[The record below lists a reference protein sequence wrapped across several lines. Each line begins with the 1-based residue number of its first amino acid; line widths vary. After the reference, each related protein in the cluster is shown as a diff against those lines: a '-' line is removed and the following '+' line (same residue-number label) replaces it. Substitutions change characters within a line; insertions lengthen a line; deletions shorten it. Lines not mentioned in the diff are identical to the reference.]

1 MPSWRSV
8 EKRMFQIGCSWLTSR
23 ASIHTFI
30 RKKPVDLPQ
39 RLGVQGLLP
48 RMMPSLLPSYNRR
61 NSAPSIVIV
70 APDAAPSHPQSKS
83 MHSSRSPQRRNHAS
97 PRSSMKRPIGVL
109 HFGEYKKNAMYLLAD
124 ECESRISVQCRC
136 RKITALLLVFSA
148 AAALLIFGNM
158 ALAAILGKPVSNRF
172 YFQDDLAEPMAMPT
186 LGKPAPDHFSLQD
199 RLDDSVEMHS
209 WASPNIAVASAEQ
222 LQDGGLSGTN
232 ASLPT
237 KENHSVSNDIHTP
250 PASSDTDHDEA
261 TLPVDSL
268 SATTRKLSREQV
280 IRRRERRRKRRE
292 RKMRSMLNAD
302 LATGSSALPK
312 PLAESLYPNATFS
325 ACLLIK
331 DDNDILAEWLA
342 YHYYTMNMRHVI
354 VAVDPFSSESPRSIL
369 ETWSNLTDLQ
379 VSEWADND
387 FMPQEFLQSG
397 KAPPEYVAME
407 NDLKSTANTTM
418 DADSVMDISNH
429 RYRQRVFLARCMKH
443 LRSEGR
449 TWVMH
454 IVRIVE
460 TCLLSNIWFVD

>member
-1 MPSWRSV
+1 M
-8 EKRMFQIGCSWLTSR
+8 
-23 ASIHTFI
+23 H
-30 RKKPVDLPQ
+30 
-39 RLGVQGLLP
+39 LL
-48 RMMPSLLPSYNRR
+48 
-61 NSAPSIVIV
+61 V
-70 APDAAPSHPQSKS
+70 
-83 MHSSRSPQRRNHAS
+83 
-97 PRSSMKRPIGVL
+97 
-109 HFGEYKKNAMYLLAD
+109 D
-124 ECESRISVQCRC
+124 ECESRVSVQCRC
-136 RKITALLLVFSA
+136 RKITALVLVFSA

-158 ALAAILGKPVSNRF
+158 ALAAILGKPTSDRF
-172 YFQDDLAEPMAMPT
+172 YFQDDLVEPMAMPN
-186 LGKPAPDHFSLQD
+186 LKKPASDRFSLQD
-199 RLDDSVEMHS
+199 RLDEPVEMRSWISTNTATPNIPVS
-209 WASPNIAVASAEQ
+209 WAAEQ
-222 LQDGGLSGTN
+222 LQDGGLAELN

-237 KENHSVSNDIHTP
+237 KENHSVSNDFHTP
-250 PASSDTDHDEA
+250 VASNDTDHDEA
-261 TLPVDSL
+261 TLPVESL
-268 SATTRKLSREQV
+268 SVTTRNLSRKQV
-280 IRRRERRRKRRE
+280 IRRRERRRRRRE

-302 LATGSSALPK
+302 LPTGSSALPK

-342 YHYYTMNMRHVI
+342 YHHYTMNMRHII

-379 VSEWADND
+379 VSEWADSD
-387 FMPQEFLQSG
+387 FMPLEFLQSG

-454 IVRIVE
+454 IVRIVVTMCE
-460 TCLLSNIWFVD
+460 LGIIWSVD